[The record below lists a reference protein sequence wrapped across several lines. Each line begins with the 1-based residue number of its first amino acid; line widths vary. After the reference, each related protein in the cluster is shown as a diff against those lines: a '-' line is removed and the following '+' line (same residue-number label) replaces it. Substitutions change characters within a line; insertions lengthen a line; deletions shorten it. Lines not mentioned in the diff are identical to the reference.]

1 MPSLIVGDVLYQ
13 CSFFQV
19 PRYSISQR
27 QWLCCLEELA
37 LQCLIL
43 GKPGFD
49 STFPGFY
56 ATVCQ
61 WNCWW

>member
-13 CSFFQV
+13 CSFSQV
-19 PRYSISQR
+19 PQYRVSR
-27 QWLCCLEELA
+27 GQWLCCLEELA

-49 STFPGFY
+49 STFHGFY
-56 ATVCQ
+56 PTVG
-61 WNCWW
+61 WW